1 MIATGLTTGAR
12 FNMFGYDAL
21 ATVQSVTD
29 EMVRYF
35 VLTNNSSHILLAEAH
50 AMDEGKDGNE
60 EPAKLVAA
68 YPYGATEDDWKVAY
82 RIATVEAVRLSHIA
96 PPPDEACPGCGCKP
110 GDGLTDGC
118 FHPVGC
124 GYFKRV
130 DWRD

>member
-1 MIATGLTTGAR
+1 MANLQTGE
-12 FNMFGYDAL
+12 FFDMFGYDAL
-21 ATVQSVTD
+21 AQVQSVDD

-35 VLTNNSSHILLAEAH
+35 ILTNNSSHILLAEAH
-50 AMDEGKDGNE
+50 AMSEPSDKVQ

-68 YPYGATEDDWKVAY
+68 YPYGATADDWKVAY

-96 PPPDEACPGCGCKP
+96 PPVDDEACPGCGCKP

-124 GYFKRV
+124 GYFKHV
-130 DWRD
+130 DERD